1 MSDVKAKKITRNL
14 VADYLNIA
22 PTETEPDYRLLGY
35 GVNTLNET
43 FGAQVDT
50 KTYVNQS
57 TASSNT
63 RGYQS
68 QLPYDY
74 DLAIDGEGKYDTAAI
89 EWLQDIGE
97 LHKTGSDCETDVVKV
112 KLYKPA
118 IEGSTRY
125 FEARKIAVSVEATN
139 TNGAGGETLVATGN
153 LNFSGDPVLGYWDM
167 ETKTFTE
174 GTYTETLGT
183 LTVTSEAG
191 ATTGTTKITVTP
203 ALTNGYSYMF
213 KTSSTV
219 TLPNLDDSGI
229 SGYTP
234 WDGTSDITATTGNE
248 ILIVEVNDQYKIK
261 KAGKV
266 SVTAKA

>member
-14 VADYLNIA
+14 VADYLNIT
-22 PTETEPDYRLLGY
+22 PTAAEPDYRLLGY

-63 RGYQS
+63 RSYQS

-191 ATTGTTKITVTP
+191 TTTGTTKVTVTP
-203 ALTNGYSYMF
+203 ALEAGHSYVY
-213 KTSSTV
+213 KTASTV
-219 TLPNLDDSGI
+219 AAPALNDDCST
-229 SGYTP
+229 GYTM
-234 WDGTSDITATTGNE
+234 WNGSADITAVTGNV
-248 ILIVEVNDQYKIK
+248 IRIVEVDNQYKAK
-261 KAGKV
+261 KTGSATV
-266 SVTAKA
+266 AAKA